1 MAVKVVL
8 VRDAHRSK
16 IEPSEASQCSG
27 LALLLWRG
35 DVGLQ
40 S

>member
-27 LALLLWRG
+27 FGLAAVER
-35 DVGLQ
+35 
-40 S
+40 